1 MMLKEKLYPWPW
13 LDIVTQNIVP
23 ESKLSMEL
31 IEIRYSQLIS
41 TTYFYLSS
49 NIYFLSAFTLFK
61 MSRSSPCLVVIV
73 PAKYIVLN

>member
-1 MMLKEKLYPWPW
+1 MLKEKLYPWPW

-49 NIYFLSAFTLFK
+49 NFA
-61 MSRSSPCLVVIV
+61 
-73 PAKYIVLN
+73 